1 MAMKDSS
8 EPPSVIYLSDRRP
21 TLKDL
26 PTVDPHR
33 ASASEAPSPDEC
45 LSEMELFQE
54 IEVRQALLLERLIC
68 LAAPAMKHF
77 QLGPLRER
85 LNLPTGALEARRR
98 ALEARMGTHPDKV
111 LREAW
116 LDSPGYP
123 LGVDSGLSVSGQPRC
138 GPPSG
143 VHLRRSLFLLP
154 DETLAYVEEV
164 GVWSYGG
171 PDGYESTFTPVNA
184 RRILGMDAVRLFPPH
199 QLIGGL
205 RSLLWFDRGA
215 PQLPPEPGLEARRT
229 SFLSLVRDFSQATAV
244 YNERLRQMAL
254 DSV

>member
-1 MAMKDSS
+1 MKDSS
-8 EPPSVIYLSDRRP
+8 EPPPVIYLSDRRP

-26 PTVDPHR
+26 PTFKPAGD
-33 ASASEAPSPDEC
+33 SASEAPSPDEG
-45 LSEMELFQE
+45 LSEAELFQE
-54 IEVRQALLLERLIC
+54 IEVRQALLLERLIP

-77 QLGPLRER
+77 QLAPLRER
-85 LNLPTGALEARRR
+85 LDFPGGSLEARRR
-98 ALEARMGTHPDKV
+98 ALEARLGTHPDKV

-123 LGVDSGLSVSGQPRC
+123 LGMDAGLSVSGQPRC
-138 GPPSG
+138 GAPGG

-164 GVWSYGG
+164 GIWSSEG
-171 PDGYESTFTPVNA
+171 PDGYESTFTPMNA
-184 RRILGMDAVRLFPPH
+184 RRIVVLDAVCLFPLH
-199 QLIGGL
+199 RLIGGL
-205 RSLLWFDRGA
+205 RGLLWFDRGA
-215 PQLPPEPGLEARRT
+215 PQLPPEPGLEARRAR
-229 SFLSLVRDFSQATAV
+229 FLSLVRDFTQASAV